1 MTLIEKV
8 ISAIFLTLMTL
19 LITVIVIL
27 IYAAITKIFWG

>member
-8 ISAIFLTLMTL
+8 ISAIFLTFLTL

-27 IYAAITKIFWG
+27 TYAAITKIFWG